1 MGLGMKYAIKAVA
14 LGLSLLLVGVCYAQD
29 FDKGLAAYKKKDYTL
44 ALREWR
50 PLADQGDAD
59 AQSNLGLMYDT
70 GQGVPQNA
78 AEAVKW
84 YRLAADQGN
93 ASAQYNLGLMYA
105 NGQGVTQ
112 DYVKAYE
119 WLSLSVA
126 QGRDNAKDLRDL
138 AAAELTPQDLSK
150 AQAIAT
156 KCFESK
162 YKNCE

>member
-1 MGLGMKYAIKAVA
+1 MKNTIKAVA

-50 PLADQGDAD
+50 PLAETGDAD

-84 YRLAADQGN
+84 YRLAADQGY
-93 ASAQYNLGLMYA
+93 ASAQSNLGVMYA
-105 NGQGVTQ
+105 NGQGAPQ
-112 DYVKAYE
+112 NNVKAYV
-119 WLSLSVA
+119 WWSVSAA
-126 QGRDNAKDLRDL
+126 QGNEKAKGNRDIVAAK
-138 AAAELTPQDLSK
+138 LTPQDLSK